1 MIVDFTVENFRSIK
15 KEQLFSLYV
24 DKKNNHHAGNISYA
38 EDEIGLLKSVAVY
51 GANAS
56 GKTNLL
62 LAVQTL
68 KKLIVESGDWKDG
81 DSIDCYEPYLLS
93 GETINKPTKF
103 EIEFYVGKERYRY
116 HIEYNL
122 KEILFEKLDQYKTSK
137 PSNIFTRA
145 APDDWKLVKFGDSYK
160 GGKKQFAFFP
170 NNAYLSKAGNSPE
183 SPDFMREIYNF
194 FRRKI
199 NVLGADN
206 NIDVLD
212 WEKKPGLSEVINSF
226 LSKADFGISGFSF
239 EKGELPDGF
248 SFPPAMPESIRSR
261 IAEQLTKKAVFK
273 HRNDAGDEVVFDIAK
288 ESRGTKKI
296 FKLIPFFTMV
306 LISGEAVFIDEI
318 ESSLH
323 PHIAELVIKLF
334 NDPLVNTK
342 NAQLIFTTHDMS
354 LMSQSI
360 FRKDQVYL
368 CAKSTADGS
377 EFVSLDDYDSS
388 LKDSS
393 PFAKW
398 YNEGRLGGIPEIN
411 YRDIADSII
420 GAINHAQA

>member
-15 KEQLFSLYV
+15 NEQLFSLYV

-38 EDEIGLLKSVAVY
+38 EDDIGLLKSVAIY

-62 LAVQTL
+62 LAIQAL
-68 KKLIVESGDWKDG
+68 RKLIVESGDWKDG
-81 DSIDCYEPYLLS
+81 DPIDCYEPYLLS
-93 GETINKPTKF
+93 DETSSKPTKL
-103 EIEFYVGKERYRY
+103 EMEFYAGKERYKY
-116 HIEYNL
+116 SVEYNL
-122 KEILFEKLDQYKTSK
+122 EEILFEKLDQYKTSK
-137 PSNIFTRA
+137 PSNIFTRT
-145 APDDWKLVKFGDSYK
+145 APDDWKMVKFGDSYK
-160 GGKKQFAFFP
+160 GGKRQFAFFP

-183 SPDFMREIYNF
+183 SPEFIREIYAF

-199 NVLGADN
+199 NILGTDK

-212 WEKKPGLSEVINSF
+212 WEKKPGLSDVVNSF

-248 SFPPAMPESIRSR
+248 SLPDGLPDAIKNK
-261 IAEQLTKKAVFK
+261 ITEQLTKKAVFK
-273 HRNDAGDEVVFDIAK
+273 HRNDAGDDVIFDLTK
-288 ESRGTKKI
+288 ESRGTRKI

-306 LISGEAVFIDEI
+306 LISGEAVCIDEI

-354 LMSQSI
+354 LMSQSL

-368 CAKSTADGS
+368 CAKSAKDGS
-377 EFVSLDDYDSS
+377 EFVPLDEYDSS

-411 YRDIADSII
+411 YKDISESII
-420 GAINHAQA
+420 RAINHA